1 MWDQFISMD
10 LFSSEAARGIVV
22 AWFAIVGGS
31 VGSFLNVIVFRMPAG
46 MSINWPG
53 SHCPRCKHAIR
64 WYDNVPML
72 AWLWLR
78 GRCRDCG
85 LPISFRYPLV
95 EAVTSGLFVLLLVV
109 EVFGNGQNMPLRTP
123 AAADQPGSY
132 SQLQLLAICLLH
144 LGLVSTLLASA
155 LMTLDGH
162 RPPRRLF
169 VPLLVIGFVAPS
181 IWPWLH
187 PQASMKEVLGSAWA
201 GVVDSAIGLGIG
213 YCFGRAARW
222 LGRHV
227 AGMGRAGYQ
236 IWGEAMLLGVVL
248 GWQAA
253 AVLVLSGMALEELT
267 RLAAS
272 QWRGLSRATAAVWFA
287 PLTLLWILNWVSLAA
302 TFPVR

>member
-1 MWDQFISMD
+1 MD
-10 LFSSEAARGIVV
+10 LFSYEAVRGIVV

-31 VGSFLNVIVFRMPAG
+31 VGSFLNVIVYRMPAG
-46 MSINWPG
+46 LNVAWPG

-64 WYDNVPML
+64 WYDNVPVL

-85 LPISFRYPLV
+85 QPISFRYPLV
-95 EAVTSGLFVLLLVV
+95 EATTSGLFVLLLVV
-109 EVFGNGQNMPLRTP
+109 EVFGNGHTLPMRAPV
-123 AAADQPGSY
+123 AAGQLAEYQPI
-132 SQLQLLAICLLH
+132 QTLAICLL
-144 LGLVSTLLASA
+144 LFGLVCTLLASA

-162 RPPRRLF
+162 RPSRRLYA
-169 VPLLVIGFVAPS
+169 PLLVIGFIAP
-181 IWPWLH
+181 IFWPWLH
-187 PQASMKEVLGSAWA
+187 PQPSVKEVLNTAWG
-201 GVVDSAIGLGIG
+201 GVIDSSIGLGVG
-213 YCFGRAARW
+213 YSFGRAAQW

-267 RLAAS
+267 RLAALR
-272 QWRGLSRATAAVWFA
+272 WRVLDRVTAAVWLV
-287 PLTLLWILNWVSLAA
+287 PLTLTWILNWASLA
-302 TFPVR
+302 TMFPIR

>member
-1 MWDQFISMD
+1 MD
-10 LFSSEAARGIVV
+10 LLSSEIARGIVV
-22 AWFAIVGGS
+22 AWFALVGGA
-31 VGSFLNVIVFRMPAG
+31 VGSFLNVIVYRMPAG
-46 MSINWPG
+46 LSVSWPG

-64 WYDNVPML
+64 WYDNVPVL
-72 AWLWLR
+72 AWLWLH

-85 LPISFRYPLV
+85 LPISVRYPLV
-95 EAVTSGLFVLLLVV
+95 EAVTLGLFVLLLFA
-109 EVFGNGQNMPLRTP
+109 EVFSNGQNLPSRTP
-123 AAADQPGSY
+123 PAAGQAADY
-132 SQLQLLAICLLH
+132 SVFQLLAICLLH
-144 LGLVSTLLASA
+144 LYLLGTLLASA

-169 VPLLVIGFVAPS
+169 APLLVIGFIAPI

-187 PQASMKEVLGSAWA
+187 PQASVKEVLGSAWA
-201 GVVDSAIGLGIG
+201 GVIDSSLGLGIG

-253 AVLVLSGMALEELT
+253 AVLVLSSMALEELT
-267 RLAAS
+267 RLVALR
-272 QWRGLSRATAAVWFA
+272 WRWLDRATAAVWLV
-287 PLTLLWILNWVSLAA
+287 PLTLFWILNWASLAA

>member
-1 MWDQFISMD
+1 MD
-10 LFSSEAARGIVV
+10 ILSTDAGRGIVV
-22 AWFAIVGGS
+22 AWFAIVGGA
-31 VGSFLNVIVFRMPAG
+31 VGSFLNVIAYRMPAG
-46 MSINWPG
+46 LSVNWPG

-64 WYDNVPML
+64 WYDNVPVL

-85 LPISFRYPLV
+85 QPISIRYPLV
-95 EAVTSGLFVLLLVV
+95 EAVTSGLFLLLLAV
-109 EVFGNGQNMPLRTP
+109 EVFANGQNLPLRSP
-123 AAADQPGSY
+123 AAADQSGGY

-144 LGLVSTLLASA
+144 LGLLCTLLASA
-155 LMTLDGH
+155 LMTLDGRH
-162 RPPRRLF
+162 PPRRLF
-169 VPLLVIGFVAPS
+169 VSLLVVGFVAP
-181 IWPWLH
+181 IVWPWLH
-187 PQASMKEVLGSAWA
+187 PQAGLKEVLGSAWA
-201 GVVDSAIGLGIG
+201 GVIDSSIGLGIG

-253 AVLVLSGMALEELT
+253 AVLVLSSMALEELT
-267 RLAAS
+267 RLVALR
-272 QWRGLSRATAAVWFA
+272 WRWLGRATATVWLV
-287 PLTLLWILNWVSLAA
+287 PLTLLWILNWSSLAA

>member
-1 MWDQFISMD
+1 MD
-10 LFSSEAARGIVV
+10 FSSEIVRGIIVV
-22 AWFAIVGGS
+22 WFAIAGAS
-31 VGSFLNVIVFRMPAG
+31 VGSFLNVIVYRMPTG
-46 MSINWPG
+46 LSIVWPG

-64 WYDNVPML
+64 SYDNVPAL

-85 LPISFRYPLV
+85 QPISIRYPLV
-95 EAVTSGLFVLLLVV
+95 EAVTCGLFVLLLLV
-109 EVFGNGQNMPLRTP
+109 EVFGVGQNLPLRAP
-123 AAADQPGSY
+123 AAAGQPADY
-132 SQLQLLAICLLH
+132 PPIHALAICLLH
-144 LGLVSTLLASA
+144 LGMLCTLLASA

-169 VPLLVIGFVAPS
+169 VPLLVVGFVAP
-181 IWPWLH
+181 IAFPWLH
-187 PQASMKEVLGSAWA
+187 PQPSMKEVLDTSWA
-201 GVVDSAIGLGIG
+201 GVIDSSIGLGIG
-213 YCFGRAARW
+213 YCIGRAARW

-253 AVLVLSGMALEELT
+253 VVLVLAGMAVEELT
-267 RLAAS
+267 RIAARR
-272 QWRGLSRATAAVWFA
+272 WRWLGHSTAAVWLV
-287 PLTLLWILNWVSLAA
+287 PLTLLWILNWASLAA